1 MSKPLKILE
10 CFDESVGDRCA
21 SARKIAKM
29 TSQDA
34 GKNFSVRSLQAH
46 GKDDVSQIIEAL
58 ESMCFRRGV
67 MKNIWKF
74 KQLFFLLTAIINPG

>member
-10 CFDESVGDRCA
+10 CFGESVGDRCA

-29 TSQDA
+29 TSQGA
-34 GKNFSVRSLQAH
+34 GKKFSVRSLQAH

-67 MKNIWKF
+67 MKTNFTVFWVKNYWM
-74 KQLFFLLTAIINPG
+74 L